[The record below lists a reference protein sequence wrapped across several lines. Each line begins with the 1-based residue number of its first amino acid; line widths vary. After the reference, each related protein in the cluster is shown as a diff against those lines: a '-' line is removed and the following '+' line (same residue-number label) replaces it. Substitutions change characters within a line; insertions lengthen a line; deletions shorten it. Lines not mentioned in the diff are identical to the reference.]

1 MLLRRTL
8 SIGSRCNPSRIR
20 WNGFYSRNSMSTLSS
35 QVSTILDVEK
45 IREDFPVLKQTIHG
59 KPLVYMDSAAT
70 AQKPFAVIDAIRKFH
85 EVDCANIHRG
95 VHELS
100 QRSTAAY
107 EETRAKAKRFI
118 NARSKAEL
126 IFVRG
131 TTEAVNLVSTAWG
144 RKNVGQ
150 DDEIIISAMEHHSN
164 IVPWQMLCD
173 EQGAKLGVIPM
184 NDRGELILEE
194 YEKLLN
200 PRTRMVAVAH
210 VSNALG
216 TINPVREIIAM
227 AHKAGALT
235 LIDGAQAAPHIKVDV
250 QAVDAD
256 FYTFSGHKVCGPTGI
271 GILYGKTKL
280 LNAMPPYQGGGDMIL
295 TVTFEKT
302 TYNELPYKFEAGTPN
317 IAGGIGLG
325 AALDYLNRIGL
336 DKIAAYEHELLVY
349 GTEQLER
356 IPGLRLIGTAREK
369 AAVLS
374 FVMDGIHP
382 HDIGTVL
389 DRQGIA
395 VRTGH
400 HCAQPVMDRYQ
411 IPATTRA
418 SLAFYNTTQE
428 IDALTDGLK
437 KVKEIFS

>member
-1 MLLRRTL
+1 
-8 SIGSRCNPSRIR
+8 
-20 WNGFYSRNSMSTLSS
+20 MSTVRSE
-35 QVSTILDVEK
+35 IAAGFDVQK
-45 IREDFPVLKQTIHG
+45 VREDFPVLKQSIHG
-59 KPLVYMDSAAT
+59 LPLVYLDSAAT

-107 EETRAKAKRFI
+107 EETRSKARRFL
-118 NARSKAEL
+118 NARVSNEL

-131 TTEAVNLVSTAWG
+131 TTEAINLVASSWG
-144 RKNVGQ
+144 RGNVKAG
-150 DDEIIISAMEHHSN
+150 DEVIISAMEHHSN
-164 IVPWQMLCD
+164 IVPWQMLC
-173 EQGAKLGVIPM
+173 ESQGATLRVIPM
-184 NDRGELILEE
+184 NERGELILEE

-200 PRTRMVAVAH
+200 PRTRMVAVTH

-216 TINPVREIIAM
+216 TINPIKQIIEM

-235 LIDGAQAAPHIKVDV
+235 LIDGAQAAPHLKVDV
-250 QAVDAD
+250 QALDAD
-256 FYTFSGHKVCGPTGI
+256 FYCISGHKVVGPTGI
-271 GILYGKTKL
+271 GLLYGKTKL
-280 LNAMPPYQGGGDMIL
+280 LEAMPPYQGGGDMIK

-302 TYNELPYKFEAGTPN
+302 TYADLPYKFEAGTPN

-325 AALDYLNRIGL
+325 AAFDYLNHLGL
-336 DKIAAYEHELLVY
+336 DKIAAYEHELLLY
-349 GTEQLER
+349 GTEALSQ

-374 FVMDGIHP
+374 FVIEGIHP

-400 HCAQPVMDRYQ
+400 HCAQPVMDWFHV
-411 IPATTRA
+411 PATTRA
-418 SLAFYNTTQE
+418 SLAFYNTTGE
-428 IDALTDGLK
+428 IDALTAGLK